1 MRPSTTRD
9 AIGNIS
15 HTTAAHQSTA
25 HAGRKAARSGLV
37 LRILSS
43 VLAAGCVLSP
53 PARADAG
60 EGWTPV
66 DAGVLDKMRGGF
78 ITVTGLEVS
87 LGIERLVTLN
97 GNVVAHTR
105 LEIADV
111 ARLTEQQAR
120 QAHEVLSSV
129 NVVQSGHDNMAA
141 QASGLAANGAT
152 LVQNSLNGQ
161 QIDTRTVINSSVNSS
176 GLLTSLNFLGSL
188 SDAIARSALAH

>member
-1 MRPSTTRD
+1 MGPSTTRN
-9 AIGNIS
+9 AIENIL
-15 HTTAAHQSTA
+15 HTS
-25 HAGRKAARSGLV
+25 AARSALV
-37 LRILSS
+37 LRILPC
-43 VLAAGCVLSP
+43 VLAAGCVLSA

-60 EGWTPV
+60 VGWTPV
-66 DAGVLDKMRGGF
+66 EAGVLDKMRGGF

-120 QAHEVLSSV
+120 QAHEALSSV
-129 NVVQSGHDNMAA
+129 NVVQSGHDNIAA
-141 QASGLAANGAT
+141 QALASGLAGNGAT

-161 QIDTRTVINSSVNSS
+161 QIDTRTVINSSVNSN
-176 GLLTSLNFLGSL
+176 GLLTSLNFLGSVG
-188 SDAIARSALAH
+188 DAIARSALAY